1 MGVLC
6 CLKRKRIIKD
16 SGSSAM
22 LPFYEVDVFAAR
34 PFMGNPLAVVMHA
47 DGLDAAHM
55 QRIARWLNLS
65 ETVFIRNADEAL
77 PELRIFAPNRE
88 LPFAGH
94 PLIGAGRVLVSTS
107 MVNPADG
114 QFRVRCQRG
123 PIWLN
128 VQEDQVQAMVS
139 PPGRRATNFDAS
151 EVKRALGLGP
161 EFDAEPGIYD
171 AGATWMVVRVDST
184 DTLETLRPAMGAI
197 ESISDQLGLTGI
209 TVYAVSDNASVHTR
223 SFAPA
228 TGIPEDPV
236 CGSGNL
242 CVAGH
247 ARDTGVAEQLGGSWT
262 AYQGQSMERDGRI
275 QIDLEDDYVTFG
287 GPSVIRLE
295 GKITPGS
302 R

>member
-1 MGVLC
+1 
-6 CLKRKRIIKD
+6 
-16 SGSSAM
+16 M

-47 DGLDAAHM
+47 DGLDAEHM

-94 PLIGAGRVLVSTS
+94 PLIGAGRVLVSTG

-114 QFRVRCQRG
+114 QFRVRCGRG
-123 PIWLN
+123 SIWLN
-128 VQEDQVQAMVS
+128 VQDDRVQAMVS
-139 PPGRRATNFDAS
+139 TPGRRTTQFDAS
-151 EVKRALGLGP
+151 EVTHALGVDTAL
-161 EFDAEPGIYD
+161 EAAPGIYD
-171 AGATWMVVRVDST
+171 AGATWMVARLDSKE
-184 DTLETLRPAMGAI
+184 TLESLRPAMGAI
-197 ESISDQLGLTGI
+197 ESISERLGLTGI
-209 TVYAVSDNASVHTR
+209 TAYAVADDTSIHTR

-228 TGIPEDPV
+228 AGIPEDPV

-242 CVAGH
+242 CVAAH
-247 ARDTGVAEQLGGSWT
+247 ASDTGVAKELGGAWT
-262 AYQGQSMERDGRI
+262 AYQGQSMDRDGRI
-275 QIDLEDDYVTFG
+275 EIDVQDDHVTFG

>member
-1 MGVLC
+1 
-6 CLKRKRIIKD
+6 
-16 SGSSAM
+16 M

-47 DGLDAAHM
+47 DGLDGHHM

-65 ETVFIRNADEAL
+65 ETVFVRNADEAL

-88 LPFAGH
+88 IPFAGH
-94 PLIGAGRVLVSTS
+94 PLIGAGRVLVSTG

-114 QFRVRCQRG
+114 QFRVRCGRG

-128 VQEDQVQAMVS
+128 VQGEQVQAMVA
-139 PPGRRATNFDAS
+139 PPERRNTQFDPS
-151 EVKRALGLGP
+151 DVHHALGV
-161 EFDAEPGIYD
+161 DAELEEKPGIYD
-171 AGATWMVVRVDST
+171 AGAIWMVSRVDST

-197 ESISDQLGLTGI
+197 DSISERLGLTGI
-209 TVYAVSDNASVHTR
+209 TAYAVSDEGSIHTR

-228 TGIPEDPV
+228 AGIPEDPV

-242 CVAGH
+242 CVAAH
-247 ARDTGVAEQLGGSWT
+247 ADDIGVADELGGSWT
-262 AYQGQSMERDGRI
+262 AYQGQSMDRDGRI
-275 QIDLEDDYVTFG
+275 RIDIEEDRMTFG
-287 GPSVIRLE
+287 GPAVIRLE